1 VRKGGAVYVCR
12 VTPQTAPR
20 SYHRLPCV
28 NSKFKLKLGI
38 ENLKCFIE
46 VLPRQ
51 NRLMDGHAHGS
62 GGGCGGSGGSAP
74 PAATHPACCA
84 PKRPE
89 EDDSFLVH
97 REAPPSA
104 EERERA
110 SFAAALREARAP
122 VPEFASSAA
131 PPLAPPFVDS
141 LPAAWLRAEALFHH
155 IEDGGPENCPD
166 AEHSPPA
173 HVAAALAAFSGCA
186 DAVRRAALFS
196 DNEAV
201 EDVATPHLRYLL
213 AEYYVAALLLRTESG
228 PARAPSLRAARA
240 GFEAF
245 ARVCVQLGA
254 VTAAEDVR
262 ALLGDEERAQCGE
275 DEEGALGRPSGGGGG
290 GGGASRARLP
300 PRRDPGALRAAK
312 IERFRRNQA
321 AKKRLAELA
330 AAHAAAAARARAAGA
345 EGDAD
350 GVSGAASM
358 GGGAGDED
366 AAREAALLT
375 IACAVRDACDSAA
388 AIDLEL
394 PLLAMREEA
403 EAREGCG
410 DARRECG
417 GGGGGQQ
424 ADGRAP
430 PRGPPP
436 GDLSID
442 PARPGLQVTRINPSF
457 EITKE
462 TVKAGIFQSFHRC
475 AELCAR
481 FFLGGHA
488 HLTSFLTLCP
498 SLFCRPPTMSMEE
511 WGEQV
516 LAMTREREAREKQ
529 QAAAHVSTLSELQV
543 AGREDDEKAW
553 DAATEKKR
561 AFEDWADGVPFGSG
575 NTKRI

>member
-1 VRKGGAVYVCR
+1 MSHHGHSHGGGSCGGINSDGGA
-12 VTPQTAPR
+12 
-20 SYHRLPCV
+20 
-28 NSKFKLKLGI
+28 
-38 ENLKCFIE
+38 
-46 VLPRQ
+46 
-51 NRLMDGHAHGS
+51 S
-62 GGGCGGSGGSAP
+62 GVVPIAAP
-74 PAATHPACCA
+74 PP
-84 PKRPE
+84 PSRPRRPE
-89 EDDSFLVH
+89 EDDTFLVR
-97 REAPPSA
+97 REASFSPSA
-104 EERERA
+104 AVEWA
-110 SFAAALREARAP
+110 SALHAARAP
-122 VPEFASSAA
+122 VPEFASGAA
-131 PPLAPPFVDS
+131 PAAPSPSADS
-141 LPAAWLRAEALFHH
+141 LSVAWLRAEALYHH

-166 AEHSPPA
+166 ATHSPPA
-173 HVAAALAAFSGCA
+173 HVAAALVAFRGCA
-186 DAVRRAALFS
+186 EAVRRAALFS

-213 AEYYVAALLLRTESG
+213 AEYYVAALLVRAEAG
-228 PARAPSLRAARA
+228 PGRASSLRAARQ

-245 ARVCVQLGA
+245 VRTCLALGA
-254 VTAAEDVR
+254 VTAAEDVGV
-262 ALLGDEERAQCGE
+262 LLGEGGASAGEE
-275 DEEGALGRPSGGGGG
+275 GGGGG
-290 GGGASRARLP
+290 GGGRARLP
-300 PRRDPGALRAAK
+300 PRRDPGAQRAAK

-330 AAHAAAAARARAAGA
+330 AAHALAAARARAAGA